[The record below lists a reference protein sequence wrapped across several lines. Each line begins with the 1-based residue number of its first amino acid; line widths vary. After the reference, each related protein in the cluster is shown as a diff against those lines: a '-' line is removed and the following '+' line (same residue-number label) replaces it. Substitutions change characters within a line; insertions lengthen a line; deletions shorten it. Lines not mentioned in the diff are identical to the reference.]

1 MFTKDELD
9 LIDAALTEYFIKHTE
24 EYTRQRD
31 KGRKNCGWHLR
42 VLDKITALQSK
53 IYMIKNGM

>member
-9 LIDAALTEYFIKHTE
+9 MIDAALTESFNKHME

-31 KGRKNCGWHLR
+31 KLRKNCGWHLR
-42 VLDKITALQSK
+42 VMDKISALQTK
-53 IYMIKNGM
+53 IYLIKNGM

>member
-31 KGRKNCGWHLR
+31 KLRKNYGWHLR
-42 VLDKITALQSK
+42 VMDKISALQSK
-53 IYMIKNGM
+53 IYMIKNGG